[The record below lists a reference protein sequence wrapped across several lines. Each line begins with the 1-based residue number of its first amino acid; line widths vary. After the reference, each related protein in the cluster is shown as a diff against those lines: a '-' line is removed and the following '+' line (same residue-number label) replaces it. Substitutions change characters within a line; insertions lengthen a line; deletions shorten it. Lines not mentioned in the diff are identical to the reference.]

1 MVLSSRY
8 LLLIFL
14 FCFSF
19 SFSFSF
25 CFFIW
30 EIKKTLKSVVDL
42 KALWGGIGYPISAP
56 VASSTA

>member
-14 FCFSF
+14 FCFCF
-19 SFSFSF
+19 CFCF

>member
-8 LLLIFL
+8 LLLVFL
-14 FCFSF
+14 FR
-19 SFSFSF
+19 F